1 MQVPFAMNAKS
12 RLTVFLRE
20 ALVFLVFCV
29 LTALVTWP
37 YVKHLRDVVLDEG
50 DPYLVSWMMWWDY
63 HQTFT
68 HPFQLFHANIFYPYP
83 YSLAFSENMYGVSLL
98 FFPLFAVGLRPLTV
112 HAIAMFAG
120 FALCG
125 YGAFRLARTLTG
137 SNTVSWVA
145 GIAFAFAPFRLDQMS
160 QLPYLFTVWIPLS
173 LEALILFA
181 RQTSWKRAV
190 WLGFTVFMLGLSTL
204 TWLSFSSVPM
214 MVAAIVL
221 ATRYDLWRKREF
233 WWRASSALAVAG
245 VALLPFMIP
254 YYLVARMY
262 GFTRSVEEVK
272 GNSAWPIHWLSFHP
286 RSKLFRIGP
295 TITPNARFGLFP
307 GLLPLVFSAVALVLR
322 NKDRNLTAD
331 SSADELSTA
340 KPKWIFWLDIL
351 IFISL
356 FASILAIYSDATSTF
371 GGLFNYIKS
380 EFVFTALIIAIIARC
395 SFAYPGFLRGRNAN
409 LVETVRAWKGDALWL
424 GILLTALGFLYSL
437 GWNFF
442 FYRICYDVIPLFRA
456 MRMPTRGA
464 MYACLGLAILSG
476 VGVKRITDLLCE
488 SRLHWNR
495 RAIVIAICALLL
507 LELNAAPL
515 AIIRG
520 DVSPDAVSLR
530 LKETPMR
537 GGIVM
542 LPVGGGYNH
551 HHVLRAADHGKPLI
565 TATSGFTPPY
575 ELEIENLTNSG
586 PITSEFL
593 DLLEKIPASYI
604 VVLTH
609 LVRPERK
616 AIFEN
621 FFSRA
626 VAGGRLR
633 FVNRFD
639 AHDDLYAVVKT
650 EPQARNEAPLPF
662 AIPHREW
669 STAIEEDPL
678 HLLSHSL
685 EWTRAV
691 YCMYLAAFGRMP
703 RYNEFIADMK
713 DVGKGVVMGAAEAEP
728 PLQARLLR
736 LAQSFQQS
744 DEFKALY
751 GKVSDEEFVGKLLT
765 NAGLQISEP
774 DRAAFAVAMQNRS
787 EDRASV
793 LVNIG
798 TDPRLLLREQ
808 NRALVLVYFFAYLQ
822 RNPDDPPDL
831 NLDGFLHWVKFLE
844 HQGAAELTTAF
855 ASSIERAKLL
865 EKQQQ
870 K

>member
-1 MQVPFAMNAKS
+1 MHLTVKS
-12 RLTVFLRE
+12 RLVAFFRE
-20 ALVFLVFCV
+20 ALVFLVFCG
-29 LTALVTWP
+29 LTALLTWP
-37 YVKHLRDVVLDEG
+37 YVNYLRDVVVDEG
-50 DPYLVSWMMWWDY
+50 DPYLVSWIMWWDY

-68 HPFQLFHANIFYPYP
+68 HPFQLFQANIFYPYP
-83 YSLAFSENMYGVSLL
+83 YTLAFSEHVYGISLL
-98 FFPLFAVGLRPLTV
+98 FFPLYALGLRPLTV
-112 HAIAMFAG
+112 HAVALFVG
-120 FALCG
+120 YALCG

-137 SNTVSWVA
+137 CLTVAWVA
-145 GIAFAFAPFRLDQMS
+145 GICFAFAPFRLDQMS

-173 LEALILFA
+173 LEALILFV
-181 RQTSWKRAV
+181 RHTSWKRAA
-190 WLGFTVFMLGLSTL
+190 WFGFTFFMLGLSSL
-204 TWLSFSSVPM
+204 TWFIFSLVPM
-214 MVAAIVL
+214 MLAVVVL
-221 ATRYDLWRKREF
+221 LTRYRLWRSREF
-233 WWRASSALAVAG
+233 WWRAFCSVAVAG
-245 VALLPFMIP
+245 VALLPFTIP
-254 YYLVARMY
+254 YYLVARIY
-262 GFTRSVEEVK
+262 GFTRSIQEVK
-272 GNSAWPIHWLSFHP
+272 ENSARPIHWLCFHP
-286 RSKLFRIGP
+286 RSKLWNRIGP

-307 GLLPLVFSAVALVLR
+307 GLLPLVFSAAALVLR
-322 NKDRNLTAD
+322 SKDTNLTVE
-331 SSADELSTA
+331 SSPEKPSTA
-340 KPKWIFWLDIL
+340 NLKWVFWLDRL
-351 IFISL
+351 IDISL
-356 FASILAIYSDATSTF
+356 FASILAIYYEGTDSF
-371 GGLFNYIKS
+371 GGLFNYVKS
-380 EFVFTALIIAIIARC
+380 EFVFTTLTIAIIARC
-395 SFAYPGFLRGRNAN
+395 SLAYPTFLRAKNAN
-409 LVETVRAWKGDALWL
+409 LVETVRAWNGDALWL
-424 GILLTALGFLYSL
+424 GTLLTAIGFFYSL

-476 VGVKRITDLLCE
+476 VGVKKITDLLSQ

-495 RAIVIAICALLL
+495 RPIAIAICALLL
-507 LELNAAPL
+507 FELNAAPL

-520 DVSPDAVSLR
+520 DVFPDAVTLR

-575 ELEIENLTNSG
+575 ELEVENLTNSG

-593 DLLEKIPASYI
+593 DLLENIPASYV

-616 AIFEN
+616 AIYEN

-633 FVNRFD
+633 FINRFD
-639 AHDDLYAVVKT
+639 EHDDLYAVVKT
-650 EPQARNEAPLPF
+650 EPLARNEAPLPF
-662 AIPHREW
+662 AIPQREW

-691 YCMYLAAFGRMP
+691 YCMHLAAFGRMP
-703 RYNEFIADMK
+703 RYNEFIRDMK
-713 DVGKGVVMGAAEAEP
+713 ELGKGVVMGAAEAEP
-728 PLQARLLR
+728 PLQVRLLR
-736 LAQSFQQS
+736 LAQSFQQR

-765 NAGLQISEP
+765 NAGLQNTES
-774 DRAAFAVAMQNRS
+774 DRAAFAVAMQNRP

-793 LVNIG
+793 LVNIA
-798 TDPRLLLREQ
+798 TDPRVLLREQ
-808 NRALVLVYFFAYLQ
+808 NHALVLVYFFAYLQ

-855 ASSIERAKLL
+855 ATSIERARLL
-865 EKQQQ
+865 EREGK

>member
-1 MQVPFAMNAKS
+1 
-12 RLTVFLRE
+12 
-20 ALVFLVFCV
+20 
-29 LTALVTWP
+29 
-37 YVKHLRDVVLDEG
+37 
-50 DPYLVSWMMWWDY
+50 
-63 HQTFT
+63 
-68 HPFQLFHANIFYPYP
+68 
-83 YSLAFSENMYGVSLL
+83 
-98 FFPLFAVGLRPLTV
+98 
-112 HAIAMFAG
+112 
-120 FALCG
+120 
-125 YGAFRLARTLTG
+125 
-137 SNTVSWVA
+137 
-145 GIAFAFAPFRLDQMS
+145 
-160 QLPYLFTVWIPLS
+160 
-173 LEALILFA
+173 
-181 RQTSWKRAV
+181 
-190 WLGFTVFMLGLSTL
+190 
-204 TWLSFSSVPM
+204 
-214 MVAAIVL
+214 
-221 ATRYDLWRKREF
+221 
-233 WWRASSALAVAG
+233 
-245 VALLPFMIP
+245 
-254 YYLVARMY
+254 
-262 GFTRSVEEVK
+262 
-272 GNSAWPIHWLSFHP
+272 
-286 RSKLFRIGP
+286 
-295 TITPNARFGLFP
+295 
-307 GLLPLVFSAVALVLR
+307 
-322 NKDRNLTAD
+322 
-331 SSADELSTA
+331 
-340 KPKWIFWLDIL
+340 
-351 IFISL
+351 
-356 FASILAIYSDATSTF
+356 
-371 GGLFNYIKS
+371 
-380 EFVFTALIIAIIARC
+380 
-395 SFAYPGFLRGRNAN
+395 
-409 LVETVRAWKGDALWL
+409 
-424 GILLTALGFLYSL
+424 
-437 GWNFF
+437 
-442 FYRICYDVIPLFRA
+442 
-456 MRMPTRGA
+456 
-464 MYACLGLAILSG
+464 
-476 VGVKRITDLLCE
+476 
-488 SRLHWNR
+488 
-495 RAIVIAICALLL
+495 
-507 LELNAAPL
+507 
-515 AIIRG
+515 
-520 DVSPDAVSLR
+520 
-530 LKETPMR
+530 MR

-593 DLLEKIPASYI
+593 DLLEKIPASYV

-650 EPQARNEAPLPF
+650 EPQARNKAPLPF

>member
-1 MQVPFAMNAKS
+1 MSAKS
-12 RLTVFLRE
+12 KLGVFLRE
-20 ALVFLVFCV
+20 AQISVVFCV
-29 LTALVTWP
+29 LTAVITWP
-37 YVKHLRDVVLDEG
+37 YVKYLRDVILDEG
-50 DPYLVSWMMWWDY
+50 DPYLVSWIMWWDY

-83 YSLAFSENMYGVSLL
+83 YTLAFSENMYGVSLL
-98 FFPLFAVGLRPLTV
+98 FFPLFALGIRPLTV

-137 SNTVSWVA
+137 SNTAAWVA

-173 LEALILFA
+173 LEALVLFV
-181 RQTSWKRAV
+181 RQTSWKRAI
-190 WLGFTVFMLGLSTL
+190 WLGVTVFMLGLSSL
-204 TWLSFSSVPM
+204 TWLILSFIPM
-214 MVAAIVL
+214 LLATIVL
-221 ATRYDLWRKREF
+221 LTRYDRWRERDF
-233 WWRASSALAVAG
+233 WWRGPPVLAVAAA
-245 VALLPFMIP
+245 ALLPFMIP
-254 YYLVARMY
+254 YSIVARTY
-262 GFTRSVEEVK
+262 GFTRSIQEIK
-272 GNSAWPIHWLSFHP
+272 DNSALPIHWLSFHP
-286 RSKLFRIGP
+286 RHKLWMRIGP

-307 GLLPLVFSAVALVLR
+307 GLLPLVFSAAALVLR
-322 NKDRNLTAD
+322 SKDRNLVAD
-331 SSADELSTA
+331 SGEDKPATA
-340 KPKWIFWLDIL
+340 KLRWVFWLDRL
-351 IFISL
+351 IDFSL
-356 FASILAIYSDATSTF
+356 LASVFVIYAEGTDSF
-371 GGLFNYIKS
+371 GGLFNYVKS
-380 EFVFTALIIAIIARC
+380 EFVFTTLTLAILVRFSI
-395 SFAYPGFLRGRNAN
+395 AYPNFLRGKNAN
-409 LVETVRAWKGDALWL
+409 LVETVRGWGGDALWL
-424 GILLTALGFLYSL
+424 GTLLTALGFFYSL

-442 FYRICYDVIPLFRA
+442 FYRVCYDVIPLFRA

-464 MYACLGLAILSG
+464 MYASLGLAILSG
-476 VGVKRITDLLCE
+476 VGVKRITDLL
-488 SRLHWNR
+488 SKGRPNWTR
-495 RAIVIAICALLL
+495 RTIAIAICALLL
-507 LELNAAPL
+507 FELNAAPL
-515 AIIRG
+515 VIIRG
-520 DVSPDAVSLR
+520 DVSADAVSLR

-542 LPVGGGYNH
+542 LPVGGGFNH

-575 ELEIENLTNSG
+575 ELEVENLTNSG

-593 DLLEKIPASYI
+593 DLLEKIPASY
-604 VVLTH
+604 VVVMTH

-616 AIFEN
+616 AIYEN

-639 AHDDLYAVVKT
+639 GHDDLYAVVKT
-650 EPQARNEAPLPF
+650 EPQAQSEAPLPF
-662 AIPHREW
+662 AIPQREW
-669 STAIEEDPL
+669 STAIEEEPL

-703 RYNEFIADMK
+703 RYHEFVANMK
-713 DVGKGVVMGAAEAEP
+713 ELGKGVVMGAAEAEP

-736 LAQSFQQS
+736 LAQSFQQR
-744 DEFKALY
+744 DEFKALHE
-751 GKVSDEEFVGKLLT
+751 KVSDEEFVQKLLT
-765 NAGLQISEP
+765 NAGLQIPEA
-774 DRAAFAVAMQNRS
+774 DRAALVAAMQNRS

-798 TDPRLLLREQ
+798 TDPRVVLREQ

-844 HQGAAELTTAF
+844 HHGAADLTTAF

-865 EKQQQ
+865 ERKQQ

>member
-1 MQVPFAMNAKS
+1 M
-12 RLTVFLRE
+12 RE

-83 YSLAFSENMYGVSLL
+83 YSLAFSENLYGVSLL

-112 HAIAMFAG
+112 HAVAMFAG

-125 YGAFRLARTLTG
+125 YGAFRLARTLSG
-137 SNTVSWVA
+137 SNTVAWVA

-173 LEALILFA
+173 LEALILFV

-190 WLGFTVFMLGLSTL
+190 WFGLTFFMLGLSSL
-204 TWLSFSSVPM
+204 TWLILSLIPLMF
-214 MVAAIVL
+214 AAIVL
-221 ATRYDLWRKREF
+221 LTRYDRWRERNF
-233 WWRASSALAVAG
+233 WWRAFSVLAVATT
-245 VALLPFMIP
+245 ALLPFIVP
-254 YYLVARMY
+254 YLIVARAY
-262 GFTRSVEEVK
+262 GFTRSIQEVK
-272 GNSAWPIHWLSFHP
+272 ENSAWPIHWLSFHP
-286 RSKLFRIGP
+286 RSKLWSRIGP
-295 TITPNARFGLFP
+295 TITPHARYGLFP
-307 GLLPLVFSAVALVLR
+307 GLLPLVFSAAALVLR
-322 NKDRNLTAD
+322 NRDRNFAAD
-331 SSADELSTA
+331 SSADKPSA
-340 KPKWIFWLDIL
+340 GNPKWVFWLDIL

-356 FASILAIYSDATSTF
+356 FASILAIYSDATGTF
-371 GGLFNYIKS
+371 GGLFNYVKS
-380 EFVFTALIIAIIARC
+380 EFVFTTLIIAIIARC
-395 SFAYPGFLRGRNAN
+395 SFAYPGFLRGRSAN
-409 LVETVRAWKGDALWL
+409 LVETVRAWNGDALWL

-476 VGVKRITDLLCE
+476 VGVKRITDLLSK

-507 LELNAAPL
+507 FELNAAPL
-515 AIIRG
+515 VIIRG

-575 ELEIENLTNSG
+575 ELEVENLTNSG

-593 DLLEKIPASYI
+593 DLLEKIPASYV

-616 AIFEN
+616 AIYEN

-650 EPQARNEAPLPF
+650 EPQARSEAPLPF
-662 AIPHREW
+662 AIPQREW
-669 STAIEEDPL
+669 STAIEEEPL

-713 DVGKGVVMGAAEAEP
+713 NLGKGVVMGAAEAEP

-736 LAQSFQQS
+736 LAQSFQER

-765 NAGLQISEP
+765 NTGLQISEP

-793 LVNIG
+793 LVHIG
-798 TDPRLLLREQ
+798 TDPRVLLREQ

-865 EKQQQ
+865 EREHR
-870 K
+870 